1 MSGKKSI
8 GIIGGT
14 GPAGLGIAL
23 RLGVSGYEVVVGS
36 RDEKR
41 GIDVA
46 ENLKEGNTD
55 QNIAISGSDNVTASS
70 CETVV
75 VATPWDGAI
84 VTLKELKANLEGK
97 TVISMVNALMKTS
110 GELEPLIP
118 GRGSMALEIQRVLPK
133 SMVTGAFHH
142 LPAAILKDLA
152 HELSQ
157 DVAVFGDNKEAV
169 SDTANIVNSIEG
181 LRAIYVG
188 SLSQGL
194 AVESFTAVLVSASI
208 KNKGHASIRFTGLD
222 SIGSS
227 L

>member
-1 MSGKKSI
+1 MLGKKCI

-14 GPAGLGIAL
+14 GPAGLGMAL
-23 RLGVSGYEVVVGS
+23 RLGVSGHEVVVGS

-41 GIDVA
+41 GADCVK
-46 ENLKEGNTD
+46 NLKEGNLD
-55 QNIAISGSDNVTASS
+55 QNIAISGSDNAEASK
-70 CETVV
+70 CETVI
-75 VATPWDGAI
+75 VATPWDATI
-84 VTLKELKANLEGK
+84 ETLKPLKANLEGK
-97 TVISMVNALMKTS
+97 KVVSMVNALMKTL

-133 SMVTGAFHH
+133 SLVIGAFHH
-142 LPAAILKDLA
+142 LPAANLNDLA
-152 HELSQ
+152 HELSE

-169 SDTANIVNSIEG
+169 LDTANIVNSISG

-208 KNKGHASIRFTGLD
+208 KNKGHVSIKFTGLD
-222 SIGSS
+222 SIGSN